1 MEDFDI
7 SAAVDDVSS
16 GLGIEITTDT
26 SSGSDG
32 AGEGASVA
40 EGSDGLSTTSS
51 EPTASPTPA
60 PAPGT
65 TAAPAPAGEA
75 ATTAPALR
83 APASWRPEAK
93 AEFDKLPP
101 VIKDEVIK
109 REEDILRGIGEYK
122 AAATFG
128 HAIDKAIQPFAPTL
142 RQYGIDP
149 VRHVGELFSV
159 HQRLAMGSPEV
170 KQATLAQIAR
180 DFGIPLPTPQASE
193 DSPYVDPEVAALR
206 TQMQQLHSLHQQL
219 VNQQT
224 QQQTQQ
230 IQAQRAQIENGLRS
244 ELNTFAS
251 DPEHAFFD
259 EVADDMAMLIQ
270 SGRAPSLKQAY
281 DLAIRMQPAILE
293 KENLRVAAKEASKK
307 LDANGTAAAKT
318 TAARNAT
325 GVNVKGQAAAP
336 TKRGPSPGA
345 GLQNLGDSIEDAFD
359 KIMASEKS

>member
-7 SAAVDDVSS
+7 GAAVDDVSS

-26 SSGSDG
+26 SADSGTAD
-32 AGEGASVA
+32 AA
-40 EGSDGLSTTSS
+40 EGGSVDS
-51 EPTASPTPA
+51 SPTPSTTTTSATPTAA

-65 TAAPAPAGEA
+65 TSTPAGEA
-75 ATTAPALR
+75 PTTAAPTLR

-170 KQATLAQIAR
+170 RQATLAQIAR

-230 IQAQRAQIENGLRS
+230 IQAQRAQIENGLRG

-281 DLAIRMQPAILE
+281 ELAIRMQPAILE

-307 LDANGTAAAKT
+307 LGANGAAVAKT

-336 TKRGPSPGA
+336 AKRGPSPGA